1 MITKIIQALII
12 CAVIAT
18 GYLAI
23 TMLKPVQTAQ
33 PSVPSVPVEQPPAP
47 TTFSLPTD
55 VKKPVQIGILG
66 ESRGKDFHE
75 DPINLDVLGELLNA
89 LKAHQVEAVFFT
101 GNLVAGFDKNDPASK
116 NVNGHKLNESLQ
128 QFSDMYKGVFNGN
141 VPFYP
146 ALGDRELLIPNSAQA
161 FIDHFKLEGAI
172 VIGNEL
178 LYTVS
183 IGDAMFAVIATDEIM
198 ADRKSAEE
206 NYSAKT
212 LEWLEKVLKDG
223 ARSHKYLFVV
233 GYEPAFPST
242 TTFSKANLPQ
252 RDAFWKI
259 LVENK
264 VLAYFSSKEHFF
276 DRSYRY
282 GVWQIITG
290 GGGAPV
296 NKNREGQPF
305 YHSLLLTIP
314 ASDDLKGAPGVQVI
328 DDKGNVVEEFSL
340 STENQP
346 LYQMRISRA

>member
-1 MITKIIQALII
+1 MKSKIIQALII
-12 CAVIAT
+12 CAVIAA
-18 GYLAI
+18 GILAVYLQKPIQPVTTPAI
-23 TMLKPVQTAQ
+23 Q
-33 PSVPSVPVEQPPAP
+33 VEQPPIP
-47 TTFSLPTD
+47 TTFSLPVD
-55 VKKPVQIGILG
+55 AKKPVQIGILG

-75 DPINLDVLGELLNA
+75 DPINLDVLGQLLKA
-89 LKAHQVEAVFFT
+89 LKIREVEAIFFT
-101 GNLVAGFDKNDPASK
+101 GNLVAGVDKKDPL
-116 NVNGHKLNESLQ
+116 NQPVYNQKLKDSLE
-128 QFSDMYKGVFNGN
+128 QFSVLYNGIFDDK

-146 ALGDRELLIPNSAQA
+146 ALGDRELLIPNSGQT

-172 VIGNEL
+172 VLGNEL

-198 ADRKSAEE
+198 DGQRSAEE
-206 NYSAKT
+206 AYSTKT
-212 LEWLEKVLKDG
+212 LEWLEKVLRDG
-223 ARSHKYLFVV
+223 ARKHKYLFVV

-242 TTFSKANLPQ
+242 TTYSKTNMPQ

-259 LVENK
+259 LISNK

-296 NKNREGQPF
+296 NRVGGKQAF
-305 YHSLLLTIP
+305 YHSLVLTIP
-314 ASDDLKGAPGVQVI
+314 ESDDEKSAPGVQVI
-328 DDKGNVVEEFSL
+328 DDQGNIVEEFSL

-346 LYQMRISRA
+346 LYQMRISRN